1 VSVEIDIGIA
11 IEIGIEIG
19 IGTEAFR
26 DKVDPDFDFAR
37 PLSIS
42 SGSARLAENF
52 RRGAS
57 RQR

>member
-1 VSVEIDIGIA
+1 VSVEIDIA
-11 IEIGIEIG
+11 IEIG